1 MCSGVNL
8 SFQRM
13 SYRPHTDFIRLC
25 RFCLLVFILGA
36 DDGWTET
43 FDVPRERLAS
53 AGANP
58 YFILEPGY
66 VLTFEGDS
74 KGRKAAL
81 VITVLDETKTVEGVE
96 TRIVEERETMDGKP
110 VEVSRNYLAI
120 DKQTKDVYYFGED
133 VDDYD
138 KSGKVVGHGG
148 AWHAGKDGA
157 RFGLIM
163 PGEPKVGQKYYQEIA
178 PKRAMDRAEV
188 IGLDETVKVPAGE
201 FSKCLKT
208 RETTPLEPDE
218 REHKYYAPGV
228 GLLIDGNLKLVKYG
242 KQEK

>member
-1 MCSGVNL
+1 
-8 SFQRM
+8 
-13 SYRPHTDFIRLC
+13 
-25 RFCLLVFILGA
+25 
-36 DDGWTET
+36 
-43 FDVPRERLAS
+43 
-53 AGANP
+53 
-58 YFILEPGY
+58 
-66 VLTFEGDS
+66 
-74 KGRKAAL
+74 
-81 VITVLDETKTVEGVE
+81 
-96 TRIVEERETMDGKP
+96 
-110 VEVSRNYLAI
+110 
-120 DKQTKDVYYFGED
+120 
-133 VDDYD
+133 
-138 KSGKVVGHGG
+138 
-148 AWHAGKDGA
+148 
-157 RFGLIM
+157 M